1 MVERILT
8 SNFKKLNSGKNLQYD
23 SINILEQEVVQKNI
37 DIFKK
42 FFESLENYDSQYWSI
57 YYSDN
62 KKLINIDIGE
72 YKILEIG
79 PEYFSMIVD
88 ITLFNTN
95 DYKFLLNN
103 LSDEQKSIFEN
114 DFSDDFVN
122 LYITS
127 EISNKEFEILTA
139 AQNIA
144 LSKVFG
150 DTYNTPKNH
159 DNEELLDY
167 FSISKSTNLD
177 EHINSVDEKFIK
189 LLSGESSTIEYKE
202 TMFDEPNQGPKISGH
217 IMFDEVIR
225 CIAGMANSTT
235 GGSLLVGVHD
245 IELDELTGL
254 HSIKDEFSKIVNKQ
268 FRSEDDF
275 LLKLSG
281 ALKKVFD
288 LPFIVTLSIDFLEI
302 EQKSEKKKFLHIFIP
317 AYTQPI
323 FVKFQSE
330 LNPLGT
336 KSELFFV
343 RSINSTENLSIKETI
358 EYLTFR
364 FPNFIQSITSKWVL
378 KNA

>member
-1 MVERILT
+1 MLLMVERILT
-8 SNFKKLNSGKNLQYD
+8 SNFKKLNSGENLQHD
-23 SINILEQEVVQKNI
+23 SFNILQQEVVQKNI

-42 FFESLENYDSQYWSI
+42 LFESLENYDSQYWSI

-72 YKILEIG
+72 YKIVEIG
-79 PEYFSMIVD
+79 TGYFAMIVD

-150 DTYNTPKNH
+150 DTYNTPKIQ
-159 DNEELLDY
+159 DNEELLNY
-167 FSISKSTNLD
+167 FSISKSTNQD
-177 EHINSVDEKFIK
+177 EKIDFVDDKFIK
-189 LLSGESSTIEYKE
+189 LLSGESSTTEYKE
-202 TMFDEPNQGPKISGH
+202 TMFDEPNQGSKISGH

-235 GGSLLVGVHD
+235 GGSLLVGAHD

-254 HSIKDEFSKIVNKQ
+254 HTIKDEFYKIVNKQ
-268 FRSEDDF
+268 FKSEDDF
-275 LLKLSG
+275 LLKLSD

-288 LPFIVTLSIDFLEI
+288 LSFIVTLSIDFLEI
-302 EQKSEKKKFLHIFIP
+302 EQKYGKKKFLHIFIP
-317 AYTQPI
+317 AYTQPV

-364 FPNFIQSITSKWVL
+364 FPNFIQSITSK
-378 KNA
+378 